1 MEKCYYAYCRPKLP
15 NHPWS
20 LERIP
25 FGKSILTTSKD
36 AELKSKKCIPFDV
49 KVTDDIGITLNQDG
63 TFSLPIGKY
72 MIDIQTLA
80 ELPVAGSVSLSIDN
94 QIVSDYLQ
102 ASTPST
108 ILGKV
113 IIEVTEN
120 GKSIGVFNPN
130 KDTVKVSD
138 SIVIISKL

>member
-1 MEKCYYAYCRPKLP
+1 
-15 NHPWS
+15 
-20 LERIP
+20 
-25 FGKSILTTSKD
+25 
-36 AELKSKKCIPFDV
+36 
-49 KVTDDIGITLNQDG
+49 
-63 TFSLPIGKY
+63 

-94 QIVSDYLQ
+94 RIVSDYLQ

-120 GKSIGVFNPN
+120 GKSIGVFNTN

>member
-1 MEKCYYAYCRPKLP
+1 MEL
-15 NHPWS
+15 S
-20 LERIP
+20 
-25 FGKSILTTSKD
+25 
-36 AELKSKKCIPFDV
+36 V
-49 KVTDDIGITLNQDG
+49 
-63 TFSLPIGKY
+63 LPIGKY

-94 QIVSDYLQ
+94 RIVSDYLQ

-120 GKSIGVFNPN
+120 GKSIGVSNSN

>member
-1 MEKCYYAYCRPKLP
+1 M
-15 NHPWS
+15 
-20 LERIP
+20 
-25 FGKSILTTSKD
+25 
-36 AELKSKKCIPFDV
+36 
-49 KVTDDIGITLNQDG
+49 TDDIGITLNQDG

-94 QIVSDYLQ
+94 RIVSDYLQ

-120 GKSIGVFNPN
+120 GKSIGVFNTN

>member
-1 MEKCYYAYCRPKLP
+1 
-15 NHPWS
+15 
-20 LERIP
+20 
-25 FGKSILTTSKD
+25 
-36 AELKSKKCIPFDV
+36 
-49 KVTDDIGITLNQDG
+49 
-63 TFSLPIGKY
+63 

-94 QIVSDYLQ
+94 RIVSDYLQ